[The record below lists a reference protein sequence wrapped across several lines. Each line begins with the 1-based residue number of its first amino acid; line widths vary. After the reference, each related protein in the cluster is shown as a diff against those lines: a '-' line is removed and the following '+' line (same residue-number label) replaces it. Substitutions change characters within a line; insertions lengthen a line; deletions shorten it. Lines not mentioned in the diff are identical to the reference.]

1 LRSSKKLCSFAEASA
16 KALCLCG
23 KFESFNNLNSD
34 FRLTS
39 CTFAGMIQKSM
50 LPIHRLLVLTTIALV
65 FVGFFEK
72 RKPQSQT
79 DKKALTEQLAECDA
93 DDDNDNELLGGGDC
107 YLTFES
113 RKSEHHFAE
122 KRETEQPV
130 SVCGK
135 KGKTLPK
142 WMMYQQ
148 LKIDGPIA

>member
-1 LRSSKKLCSFAEASA
+1 MI
-16 KALCLCG
+16 
-23 KFESFNNLNSD
+23 SD
-34 FRLTS
+34 FRFCS
-39 CTFAGMIQKSM
+39 RTFAGMIQKSM

-72 RKPQSQT
+72 RKPQSQS
-79 DKKALTEQLAECDA
+79 DKKVLTEQLAECDA

-107 YLTFES
+107 YLAFES
-113 RKSEHHFAE
+113 RKSENHIAE
-122 KRETEQPV
+122 KRKTQQPV

-148 LKIDGPIA
+148 LKLDGIAS